1 MNLGNDGFTYYCVA
15 SNAYGNA
22 ESPVFLL
29 QVLEKIEVP
38 ETGDESNIALW
49 TALAILSF
57 AGLTI
62 ITMNGR
68 RSKITR

>member
-1 MNLGNDGFTYYCVA
+1 M
-15 SNAYGNA
+15 
-22 ESPVFLL
+22 FLL
-29 QVLEKIEVP
+29 QELEKIEVP

-68 RSKITR
+68 RSKNNPLT